1 MKKFVILITIAMI
14 FTSCYF
20 NKDFTSKD
28 ISKYEQAKD
37 VLIKNKSNIE
47 QIFKINNEVKSL
59 SKKDLKLLQGKLS
72 ENDFEIIY
80 QLFNRKL
87 VSKGNNSIIFHK
99 NGEIQFV
106 RISGRRIIS
115 FTNNVK
121 YISESIFYSPI
132 DSSKFYVC
140 DETSIYPINKIWYA
154 KVDREFK

>member
-87 VSKGNNSIIFHK
+87 VSKK
-99 NGEIQFV
+99 
-106 RISGRRIIS
+106 
-115 FTNNVK
+115 K
-121 YISESIFYSPI
+121 
-132 DSSKFYVC
+132 
-140 DETSIYPINKIWYA
+140 
-154 KVDREFK
+154 EFNYF